1 MITICTLGFM
11 LYLFGK
17 IGFFA
22 LRAAWGIGKIVLTIV
37 FAPLILIGMIFSGLF
52 ALVVP
57 LLIIILLVSL
67 VAGVF
72 S

>member
-11 LYLFGK
+11 LYLFVK

-22 LRAAWGIGKIVLTIV
+22 LKAAWGIGKIVLTIV

-52 ALVVP
+52 TLVIPILIVILVVSM
-57 LLIIILLVSL
+57 IR
-67 VAGVF
+67 GVF
-72 S
+72 A